1 MSTPLRWSFFIFLH
15 LFLTVRDTLNNNI
28 DRKRSQLSQ
37 LQRQLSELESNVH
50 DLKSQKVKW
59 FAENPSLEKR
69 WWLYIFPQYRA
80 IKTQSIRHK
89 ESHIFAIFPLY

>member
-59 FAENPSLEKR
+59 FAENPSLEKTMVAV
-69 WWLYIFPQYRA
+69 YFTA
-80 IKTQSIRHK
+80 IPCDQNTVQ
-89 ESHIFAIFPLY
+89 